1 MAFEIDQS
9 SLRQLSRRPTTRQC
23 RSERVRLIIAVA
35 YGRLFSLFLL
45 LRLFLSIHFFVSVR
59 MVRATLSL
67 FQSRVTPRLKNIPTS
82 VNSRASCCR
91 STQRRSGSCGRSVTS
106 VGRRNRSETVSVF
119 VSSVIFRRR
128 CNFLFRKRASVE
140 FFSSSPSENCRC

>member
-1 MAFEIDQS
+1 MAFEIDQL

-23 RSERVRLIIAVA
+23 RSEGVRLIIAVA
-35 YGRLFSLFLL
+35 YWRLFSLFLL